1 MNKTLY
7 FPVREIKTGRILY
20 AEWSDIA
27 GEWYEKGTGRAY
39 STGEVETIKG
49 EIKISQ
55 NTWGGA
61 RSGAG
66 RKPADPEDKRVQ
78 MVITIDRDTREKL
91 KAISRARKIRI
102 GRLIDEMVKG
112 EW

>member
-1 MNKTLY
+1 MT
-7 FPVREIKTGRILY
+7 
-20 AEWSDIA
+20 
-27 GEWYEKGTGRAY
+27 EK
-39 STGEVETIKG
+39 
-49 EIKISQ
+49 
-55 NTWGGA
+55 TWGGA

-66 RKPADPEDKRVQ
+66 RKPTDPEDKRVQ

-91 KAISRARKIRI
+91 KAISNVRKIRI

>member
-1 MNKTLY
+1 MN
-7 FPVREIKTGRILY
+7 E
-20 AEWSDIA
+20 
-27 GEWYEKGTGRAY
+27 
-39 STGEVETIKG
+39 
-49 EIKISQ
+49 
-55 NTWGGA
+55 NNWGGA

-66 RKPADPEDKRVQ
+66 RKVVDPEDKRVQ
-78 MVITIDRDTREKL
+78 IVITIDRDTQDKL